1 MKGTGMVANKPK
13 NNSKRTHSDKFVH
26 KKTWIIIAAVG
37 IFVAIAVFVIVLILQ
52 NSRNKISDAY
62 NKCKEEFV
70 AIESSAEETN
80 DNKYDATIF
89 FKPDTSK
96 ETLESLS
103 RIMSSFAKVKDVVIA
118 TGEEE
123 YQKSIDENEDISDV
137 ATDDEVRKLM
147 LDSMN
152 AIMRVKAY
160 DPSDLSSIKNVVENN
175 SEFKKYIDSDRKPI
189 YDETPPI
196 SFGTLELLDDGKT
209 IVMEIKKDNYADKI
223 GCVCST
229 LNMPDRLKDAI
240 GQTVT
245 SDGVRRDE
253 WGDINVEWS
262 YRNEKLH
269 IVIYQK

>member
-1 MKGTGMVANKPK
+1 MTFGKNK
-13 NNSKRTHSDKFVH
+13 NNNKSKKHQIKPIRRT
-26 KKTWIIIAAVG
+26 TWIIIAVMG
-37 IFVAIAVFVIVLILQ
+37 VSVVIAVLLIMFILLNRQ
-52 NSRNKISDAY
+52 NKISDAY

-70 AIESSAEETN
+70 AIESDAEEAN
-80 DNKYDATIF
+80 SKKYDVTIY
-89 FKPDTSK
+89 FKSDTSK

-103 RIMSSFAKVKDVVIA
+103 RIMSSFAKVKDIVIA

-152 AIMRVKAY
+152 ATMRIKAY

-209 IVMEIKKDNYADKI
+209 IVMEIKKDNYVDKV
-223 GCVCST
+223 GCVCSI

-253 WGDINVEWS
+253 WDNINVEWS